1 MKKFKNQQLTKAQ
14 QRNLKGGFPCPSGCF
29 YGFIPDMEG
38 GCVIDASMCFGVVV
52 GNQCC
57 FY

>member
-1 MKKFKNQQLTKAQ
+1 MKKFKNQKLSTGE

-29 YGFIPDMEG
+29 NVFIPDMEG
-38 GCVIDASMCFGVVV
+38 RCVIDPSMCFGVVE
-52 GNQCC
+52 GNRCC